1 MSFNLP
7 EHPQSLCFPI
17 SVLLEEEFSVDEFV
31 SSCKKRVSV
40 ETLKNDLESYYKT
53 LKNSMVE
60 LINQDY
66 ADFVKLSSNLVRVLQ
81 GRSYTTPDNYM
92 HR

>member
-31 SSCKKRVSV
+31 SSCKKRVSI
-40 ETLKNDLESYYKT
+40 ETLKNDLESYYKI

-60 LINQDY
+60 LINHDY
-66 ADFVKLSSNLVRVLQ
+66 ADFVKLSSNLVRVLVC
-81 GRSYTTPDNYM
+81 
-92 HR
+92 

>member
-7 EHPQSLCFPI
+7 EHPQPLCFPI

-31 SSCKKRVSV
+31 SSCKKRVSI

-81 GRSYTTPDNYM
+81 VR
-92 HR
+92 